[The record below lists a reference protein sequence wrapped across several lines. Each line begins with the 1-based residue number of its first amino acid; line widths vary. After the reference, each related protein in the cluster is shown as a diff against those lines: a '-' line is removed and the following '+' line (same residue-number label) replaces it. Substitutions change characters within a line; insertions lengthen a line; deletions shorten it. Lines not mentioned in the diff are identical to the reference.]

1 METGESTAS
10 NGDKQDREH
19 HAGGSGEAGKDR
31 SGDSGLTV
39 DAQDDDAEDSAD
51 DHDDHH
57 DGSEVV
63 TRSLEHLDGHSASE
77 DQVDHD
83 DGEPL
88 ELIQVDRELHTN
100 GEHEHHEHHAGN
112 ELGSAGEVELLL
124 GPTKGHG
131 DEGEQDGDG
140 ASAAGGIGLGEVD
153 GTGSSARSVNGRG
166 EHERLADHV
175 GEGSDDDDAEQP
187 AEQQEQATAGLADVL
202 LDELSERLAVV
213 LHRGVQGTKVV
224 DGAKE
229 DATDEDPE
237 HDGQPAKGHGDDRTR
252 DRAGTADRAE
262 LVRER
267 GEGGDRR
274 EALTVLHALG
284 RREGLFVNAPLVG
297 QPATV
302 AQIAAGE
309 HRRSH
314 NHEQNSVHYI
324 SSSKKNY
331 SDIKNEGRRLRSTA
345 LIFISRP
352 LSYGLAVCANPHQ
365 IITTLI
371 MFS

>member
-1 METGESTAS
+1 METGESTACD
-10 NGDKQDREH
+10 GDEQDREH

-57 DGSEVV
+57 DGSEVIA
-63 TRSLEHLDGHSASE
+63 RSLEHLDGHGASE

-88 ELIQVDRELHTN
+88 ELIQVDRELHTD
-100 GEHEHHEHHAGN
+100 GEHENHEDHAGD

-124 GPTKGHG
+124 GPTKGDS

-140 ASAAGGIGLGEVD
+140 TSAAGGIGLGEVD
-153 GTGSSARSVNGRG
+153 STGGSARSVNDRG

-175 GEGSDDDDAEQP
+175 GESGDDDDAEQP
-187 AEQQEQATAGLADVL
+187 AEQQEQATTGLADVL
-202 LDELSERLAVV
+202 LDELSQGLAVV
-213 LHRGVQGTKVV
+213 LHRGVQGAKVV

-229 DATDEDPE
+229 DAADENPK
-237 HDGQPAKGHGDDRTR
+237 HDGQPAKGHGDNRAR

-267 GEGGDRR
+267 GEGGNGR
-274 EALTVLHALG
+274 EALAVLHALG
-284 RREGLFVNAPLVG
+284 RREGVLVDAPLVG
-297 QPATV
+297 QPAAV
-302 AQIAAGE
+302 AQIAADE
-309 HRRSH
+309 HRRGH

-324 SSSKKNY
+324 SSSKRT
-331 SDIKNEGRRLRSTA
+331 S
-345 LIFISRP
+345 
-352 LSYGLAVCANPHQ
+352 
-365 IITTLI
+365 
-371 MFS
+371 

>member
-1 METGESTAS
+1 MEAGEGTAG
-10 NGDKQDREH
+10 NGNKQDREH
-19 HAGGSGEAGKDR
+19 HARSAGEAGKGR
-31 SGDSGLTV
+31 SGDGGLAVNT
-39 DAQDDDAEDSAD
+39 QDDDTEDSAG

-63 TRSLEHLDGHSASE
+63 ARGLEHLDGHGASK

-83 DGEPL
+83 NGEPL
-88 ELIQVDRELHTN
+88 ELVQVDRELHTD
-100 GEHEHHEHHAGN
+100 GKHENHEDHAGD
-112 ELGSAGEVELLL
+112 ELGSTGEVELLL
-124 GPTKGHG
+124 GPTKGDS

-140 ASAAGGIGLGEVD
+140 TSAAGGIGLGEVD
-153 GTGSSARSVNGRG
+153 GTGSSTRSVNGRG

-175 GEGSDDDDAEQP
+175 GEGGDDDDAEQP

-213 LHRGVQGTKVV
+213 LHRSVQSTKVV

-229 DATDEDPE
+229 DAADEDPE

-252 DRAGTADRAE
+252 DRASTADRAE

-267 GEGGDRR
+267 GKGGDGR
-274 EALTVLHALG
+274 EALAVLHALG

-297 QPATV
+297 QPAAV

-309 HRRSH
+309 HRRGH

-324 SSSKKNY
+324 SSSKKNFL
-331 SDIKNEGRRLRSTA
+331 DIKNEGRRLRSTA

>member
-1 METGESTAS
+1 M
-10 NGDKQDREH
+10 
-19 HAGGSGEAGKDR
+19 
-31 SGDSGLTV
+31 
-39 DAQDDDAEDSAD
+39 
-51 DHDDHH
+51 
-57 DGSEVV
+57 
-63 TRSLEHLDGHSASE
+63 
-77 DQVDHD
+77 
-83 DGEPL
+83 
-88 ELIQVDRELHTN
+88 
-100 GEHEHHEHHAGN
+100 
-112 ELGSAGEVELLL
+112 
-124 GPTKGHG
+124 
-131 DEGEQDGDG
+131 
-140 ASAAGGIGLGEVD
+140 
-153 GTGSSARSVNGRG
+153 
-166 EHERLADHV
+166 
-175 GEGSDDDDAEQP
+175 
-187 AEQQEQATAGLADVL
+187 
-202 LDELSERLAVV
+202 
-213 LHRGVQGTKVV
+213 

-229 DATDEDPE
+229 DAADEDPE

-252 DRAGTADRAE
+252 DGASTADRAE

-267 GEGGDRR
+267 GEGGDGRK
-274 EALTVLHALG
+274 ALAVLHALG

-297 QPATV
+297 QPAAV

>member
-19 HAGGSGEAGKDR
+19 HAGGTGEAGEDR
-31 SGDSGLTV
+31 SGHRSLTV
-39 DAQDDDAEDSAD
+39 NTQDNDAEDSAG

-57 DGSEVV
+57 DRGEVV
-63 TRSLEHLDGHSASE
+63 TRGLEHLDGHSASE
-77 DQVDHD
+77 DQVNHD

-88 ELIQVDRELHTN
+88 ELGQINRELHTY
-100 GEHEHHEHHAGN
+100 GEHENHEHHAGD

-124 GPTKGHG
+124 GPTKDDGN
-131 DEGEQDGDG
+131 EGEQDGDG
-140 ASAAGGIGLGEVD
+140 AGAASSVGLSLVDSAGGGIED
-153 GTGSSARSVNGRG
+153 GSGKRT
-166 EHERLADHV
+166 ADHV
-175 GEGSDDDDAEQP
+175 GESGDDDDAEQP
-187 AEQQEQATAGLADVL
+187 AEQQEQTTAGLADVL

-213 LHRGVQGTKVV
+213 LHRSVQGAEVV
-224 DGAKE
+224 DGAEE
-229 DATDEDPE
+229 DTADEDPE
-237 HDGQPAKGHGDDRTR
+237 HDGQPAEGHGDNRTR
-252 DRAGTADRAE
+252 NRASTADRAE
-262 LVRER
+262 LVREC
-267 GEGGDRR
+267 GEGGNRR
-274 EALTVLHALG
+274 EALAVLHALG

-297 QPATV
+297 QPSAI

-309 HRRSH
+309 HRRGH

-324 SSSKKNY
+324 SSSKKNFL
-331 SDIKNEGRRLRSTA
+331 DIKNEGRRLRSTA

-371 MFS
+371 MSS

>member
-1 METGESTAS
+1 METGESTTS
-10 NGDKQDREH
+10 DGDEQDREH
-19 HAGGSGEAGKDR
+19 HAGGSGEAGEDR

-63 TRSLEHLDGHSASE
+63 TRGLEHLDGHSASE

-88 ELIQVDRELHTN
+88 ELIQVDRELHTD
-100 GEHEHHEHHAGN
+100 GEHENHEDHAGD

-124 GPTKGHG
+124 GPTKGDS

-140 ASAAGGIGLGEVD
+140 TSAAGGIGLGEVD
-153 GTGSSARSVNGRG
+153 GTGSSTRSVNGRG

-175 GEGSDDDDAEQP
+175 GEGGDDDDAEQP

-213 LHRGVQGTKVV
+213 LHRSVQGTKVV

-229 DATDEDPE
+229 DAADEDPE
-237 HDGQPAKGHGDDRTR
+237 HDRQPAKGHGDDRTR
-252 DRAGTADRAE
+252 DRASTADRAE

-267 GEGGDRR
+267 GEGGDGR
-274 EALTVLHALG
+274 EALAVLHALG

-297 QPATV
+297 QPSAI

-309 HRRSH
+309 HRRGH

-324 SSSKKNY
+324 SSSKKNFP
-331 SDIKNEGRRLRSTA
+331 DIKNEGRRLRSTA

>member
-10 NGDKQDREH
+10 DGDEQDREH
-19 HAGGSGEAGKDR
+19 HAGGTGEAGEDR
-31 SGDSGLTV
+31 SGHRSLTV
-39 DAQDDDAEDSAD
+39 DAQDDNAEDSAD

-88 ELIQVDRELHTN
+88 ELIQVDRELHTD
-100 GEHEHHEHHAGN
+100 GKHENHKDHAGD

-124 GPTKGHG
+124 GPTKGDS

-140 ASAAGGIGLGEVD
+140 TSAAGGIGLGEVD
-153 GTGSSARSVNGRG
+153 GTGSSTRSVNGRG

-175 GEGSDDDDAEQP
+175 GEGGDDDDAEQP

-213 LHRGVQGTKVV
+213 LHRSVQGTKVV

-229 DATDEDPE
+229 DAADEDPE

-262 LVRER
+262 LVREC
-267 GEGGDRR
+267 GEGGDGR
-274 EALTVLHALG
+274 EALAVLHALG

-297 QPATV
+297 QPAAV